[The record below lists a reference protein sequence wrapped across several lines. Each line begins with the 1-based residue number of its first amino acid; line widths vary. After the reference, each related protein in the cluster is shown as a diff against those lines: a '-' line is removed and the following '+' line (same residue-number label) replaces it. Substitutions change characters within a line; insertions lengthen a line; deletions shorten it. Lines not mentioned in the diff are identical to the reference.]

1 MTGTNSSQMGPR
13 LVAGRY
19 RLTEVLG
26 RGGMG
31 VVWQA
36 ADELIGRTVAVKEL
50 RIPHGLSERERAAFG
65 ERALREARTAG
76 RIRHPGVIA
85 IHDLIPDTAQDS
97 VVYVVMEFVEAPSL
111 AAVLEQ
117 DGALPE
123 RRVARLG
130 VRLLEALDAAHA
142 IGLIHRDVKP
152 SNILVLA
159 DDEVKLVDFGIAHA
173 VDDTRLTRTGVAG
186 SIGYIAPELFEG
198 ESPTPAADLWS
209 VGVTLHHAATG
220 RSPFERG
227 STAATIR
234 AVLHEDPPPLDRHPS
249 LSPVIEGLLVRDP
262 ARRLGGGEAA
272 EGLRS
277 AVTSA
282 RNPAPEPVRQA
293 PRPDEATGRPAT
305 WQNRPTGVHPRL
317 TSARR
322 PRARADTTGQAS
334 ATGRDTATG
343 SPRQPGLADRSAAA
357 LRHQGEQRNNGG
369 SGPATWADQPT
380 TVRNTAPPRPTARS
394 RAAGWSDDETDGGTE
409 RYAISPSQAVR
420 QFRRSSLVVLAGLS
434 WWTGWRLCNDVL
446 QLPFF
451 LVVVVAGCLFFVT
464 QLTVVGSSG
473 LDSFVLDSQ
482 GITLLWR
489 KEPWWRLLSPPNGKA
504 LVPWNLIDE
513 VVLLPRSPAETTSR
527 DSRTAIAL
535 HVSLSKRRPVLGVD
549 RTDDGRGFIWSLGEA
564 DHPAAELNVSIRAAA
579 PPQATVRCP
588 SEPNAKDLLHHRP
601 RRLGPVLAS
610 LSLAGILAATYVF
623 HHEGGPVQLEKA
635 GWDGEVE
642 FSPDGATLAS
652 SSTDHTVKLWDV
664 GTRKNTGVLSGHM
677 GAISAMRFTP
687 DGSLLAAAADD
698 IDEHTISL
706 WDVSTHTER
715 RTLTVGEDTSV
726 VSLAFSPDNHT
737 LASVDEDGTILV
749 WDVRS
754 GRKTATIRENTSDAF
769 PVEFSVTSLFLGG
782 FDSGNRPHRWDV
794 VTGRPVSVAAR
805 DGNWATISGSTVS
818 IRDGSGSSRL
828 LLIGHEGKITDMD
841 WSGGT
846 AKLLA
851 TGSTDGTIRI
861 WRTDTGKMARKLTL
875 DRDSGSTADAV
886 ALSPIGRTLVY
897 GSGTALWIWETGVK
911 P

>member
-1 MTGTNSSQMGPR
+1 MTGTDSSQTGPR

-50 RIPHGLSERERAAFG
+50 RVPHGLSERERAAFG

-76 RIRHPGVIA
+76 RIHHPGVIA
-85 IHDLIPDTAQDS
+85 IHDLIPDTAQHA

-117 DGALPE
+117 DGALAE

-142 IGLIHRDVKP
+142 IGLVHRDVKP

-159 DDEVKLVDFGIAHA
+159 DDQVKLVDFGIAHA

-262 ARRLGGGEAA
+262 ARRLGSREAA

-317 TSARR
+317 SNPGR

-334 ATGRDTATG
+334 AAGRDTATG

-409 RYAISPSQAVR
+409 RYAISPSQAVQ

-446 QLPFF
+446 QLPFL

-473 LDSFVLDSQ
+473 LGSFALDSQ
-482 GITLLWR
+482 GITLFWR
-489 KEPWWRLLSPPNGKA
+489 KEPWRRLLSPPNGKV

-513 VVLLPRSPAETTSR
+513 VVLLPRPHTETTSQDR
-527 DSRTAIAL
+527 RTAIAL

-564 DHPAAELNVSIRAAA
+564 DHPAAELNESIHAAA

-588 SEPNAKDLLHHRP
+588 SEPDAKDLWHHRP

-610 LSLAGILAATYVF
+610 LSLAGILVATYVF

-635 GWDGEVE
+635 GWEGVVE

-652 SSTDHTVKLWDV
+652 SNSDYGIDLWNV
-664 GTRKNTGVLSGHM
+664 ATRKRTATLMGQTGKITAL
-677 GAISAMRFTP
+677 RFAP
-687 DGSLLAAAADD
+687 DRKRLAVAADGHY
-698 IDEHTISL
+698 EHTITM
-706 WDVSTHTER
+706 WDVTS
-715 RTLTVGEDTSV
+715 RTSKTLYLGEDTSV
-726 VSLAFSPDNHT
+726 VWLDFSPDSHT
-737 LASVDEDGTILV
+737 LASVNDDRTIVL

-754 GRKTATIRENTSDAF
+754 GRKIRTIPQNTSDAF
-769 PVEFSVTSLFLGG
+769 AVEFSVIGLSLSG

-794 VTGRPVSVAAR
+794 ATGRRLSPAAR

-828 LLIGHEGKITDMD
+828 LLIGHEGKITDLD
-841 WSGGT
+841 WSGAN

-861 WRTDTGKMARKLTL
+861 WHTDTGKMARKLTL

-897 GSGTALWIWETGVK
+897 GSGTSLWIWETGVT